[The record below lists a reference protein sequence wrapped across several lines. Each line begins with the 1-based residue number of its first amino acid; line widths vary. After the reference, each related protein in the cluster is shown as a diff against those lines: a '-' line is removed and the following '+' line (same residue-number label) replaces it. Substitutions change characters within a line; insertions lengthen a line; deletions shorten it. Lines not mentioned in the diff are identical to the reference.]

1 MLGSFYTSI
10 LHNVVSSH
18 TTSLSSRLMFMYVN
32 DQPSTDNEHTRF
44 SDIMNETTSDVLEAM
59 LKREREM
66 WYRRSHSFHQ
76 TGNRGLKQDRRTLIG
91 FCFNLCSSLDLDQ
104 ETVQKAMDLSDRHAA
119 SSGLHRT
126 YDRTRYQLLVLTC
139 LYISIKKGTSA
150 DLLSV
155 EDLSEITSNVYTC
168 EEIEAEEKR
177 ILQNLE
183 RHTEDPTASHIAR
196 HVLSLVYGSAHN
208 EDEESQLAEFMDRV
222 NLQINISILDI
233 GLSKHRP
240 STIALAALL
249 GVMMEEGW
257 NTPDRSDFR
266 SLMSIMNRY
275 DFESPGLIEGARSEL
290 RRLMDGVEVD
300 EDEAQ
305 FKCDMSMQPE
315 ASVASAPCHEC
326 DRGNNQQCSSE
337 VYENKG
343 ESPTPNYRERRL
355 ALISSWMTL
364 SSIPEE
370 EEEDEDDDEGVRPPE
385 LIESDVS
392 EASISDLSCD
402 LLSIHIEDY

>member
-1 MLGSFYTSI
+1 
-10 LHNVVSSH
+10 
-18 TTSLSSRLMFMYVN
+18 
-32 DQPSTDNEHTRF
+32 
-44 SDIMNETTSDVLEAM
+44 
-59 LKREREM
+59 
-66 WYRRSHSFHQ
+66 
-76 TGNRGLKQDRRTLIG
+76 
-91 FCFNLCSSLDLDQ
+91 
-104 ETVQKAMDLSDRHAA
+104 MDLSDRHAA

-139 LYISIKKGTSA
+139 LYISIKRSTSA

-168 EEIEAEEKR
+168 EEIEAEEER
-177 ILQNLE
+177 ILRNLE
-183 RHTEDPTASHIAR
+183 LHAEAPTASHIAR
-196 HVLSLVYGSAHN
+196 RVLSLVYGSAHN

-290 RRLMDGVEVD
+290 RRLMDGVDVN

-305 FKCDMSMQPE
+305 FKCDMTTQPE
-315 ASVASAPCHEC
+315 ACVDSAPCHVC
-326 DRGNNQQCSSE
+326 DRGDNRQCSCE
-337 VYENKG
+337 VYENKNSEG
-343 ESPTPNYRERRL
+343 ESKHLSCRERRL
-355 ALISSWMTL
+355 ALMSSWMTL

-370 EEEDEDDDEGVRPPE
+370 EEEEEDEGDDDDNGVRPPG
-385 LIESDVS
+385 LIDSDVS

-402 LLSIHIEDY
+402 LPSIHLEDY